1 MNNTFSRFPPQV
13 IQASAGTGKTY
24 RLTNRYISLL
34 FAGLSPDRIL
44 ATTFT
49 RKAAGEIL
57 ERVFR
62 RISEGAIERDGALHL
77 ATAFGDASVSQASC
91 LRKLV
96 DLTKQQHR
104 LAICTLDSFCSQV
117 ASVFALELGIPPGW
131 RIADTSTQLRL
142 MRDAIQSVLS
152 KHGDDVLFPLLV
164 LLSRGAAEREVQGS
178 MERRISSSISFYYS
192 SAESAWGRL
201 SLGRPRG
208 REEIEEVVR
217 SLNELPPPVTK
228 SGKPDARWRA
238 SVEESARCAMGED
251 WERFIATGVPKKLIS
266 GDTTFY
272 GSAIPPETC
281 RAFQLLLEHAI
292 VRLIQPYQDESI
304 SVHKF
309 LSLFAE
315 AYEELK
321 LRARVLTF
329 DDIKRAIA
337 LSEEKPHFHD
347 IYYRLDCH
355 FSHLLLDEFQD
366 TSSYEWK
373 VFKPLADELLSK
385 ADGESS
391 FFCVGDLKQAI
402 YGWRGGDSRI
412 FSGLSEEWPILGEP
426 ETMSNCRRCSAP
438 VIDVVNRV
446 FSSLSHNPAVQPYRK
461 VVDDWSKA
469 FSHHTSECQHLGF
482 VRVETVRGRRSA
494 LASIKRGAEIVQ
506 EIRSQAPS
514 ATIAVLVRSNTA
526 VARCIHALAELGIS
540 ASEEGDTP
548 VTDSAAVR
556 AVLSLLQ
563 LADHPGDTIA
573 RYHVIST
580 PLGKLYEYSDL
591 SSDREAA
598 RVGRAVYDSLCL
610 QGYATVLH
618 RITSA
623 IVPSCDERD
632 VQRLMQ
638 LVELAHSYQPRA
650 TTRCRDF
657 IEFVTHQPVESS
669 SGAPV
674 RVMTVHRAKGLE
686 FDAVVLPELDVPLA
700 RGKPP
705 ILLSREGPLELAH
718 QVMVAPPSRILALHP
733 DLQRMYKEAESS
745 EVRDALCVL
754 YVGMTRAKRA
764 LFMLLPEQETKG
776 GEVKR
781 VTLSRSFAEVIR
793 HGLEISQEGLQLGE
807 VLWYEGMRAASR
819 DRSSPVAASRAISF
833 QPSSS
838 NRRRALIRQAP
849 TADIQKGA
857 VHLQTLLDPPAPSL
871 RERGEVIHRL
881 FASIQWLED
890 HSGGIE
896 REYLS
901 KVLGPDARFHQETI
915 TEFLD
920 ILGATSITRMLSKK
934 TYPYVSEVWRERSF
948 ALYQGD
954 SVLTGAFDRVVID
967 REGGQLLGAHIFDF
981 KTESI
986 EEGTLHE
993 HIELHRRQLDAYR
1006 EAVRAMLNLSE
1017 TQIKTSLVFTSI
1029 REVHEI

>member
-1 MNNTFSRFPPQV
+1 MSDLYSKFPPQV

-62 RISEGAIERDGALHL
+62 RISAGAIEKEGALHL
-77 ATAFGDASVSQASC
+77 ATAFGDASVSQSSC

-96 DLTKQQHR
+96 ELTKQQHR
-104 LAICTLDSFCSQV
+104 LAICTLDSFCSQI
-117 ASVFALELGIPPGW
+117 ASVFSLELGIPPGW
-131 RIADTSTQLRL
+131 RIADNSTQLRL
-142 MRDAIQSVLS
+142 MREAIQGVLS
-152 KHGDDVLFPLLV
+152 RHGDDVLFPLLV

-178 MERRISSSISFYYS
+178 MERRISSSISFFYS
-192 SAESAWGRL
+192 SAESAWGKL
-201 SLGRPRG
+201 DLEQLKG
-208 REEIEEVVR
+208 REEIEE
-217 SLNELPPPVTK
+217 LIEMLPTLPAPLTK
-228 SGKPDARWRA
+228 SGKPDARWGA
-238 SVEESARCAMGED
+238 SVAESLRCARGEE
-251 WERFIATGVPKKLIS
+251 WERFIAAGVPKKLIT

-272 GSAIPPETC
+272 GASIPPETC

-292 VRLIQPYQDESI
+292 VRLIQPYREESA

-309 LSLFAE
+309 LSLFAD

-321 LRARVLTF
+321 MRARVLTF
-329 DDIKRAIA
+329 DDIKRSIA
-337 LSEEKPHFHD
+337 LAEEKPHFHD

-412 FSGLSEEWPILGEP
+412 FSGLNEEWPILGEP

-438 VIDVVNRV
+438 VIEVVNKV
-446 FSSLSHNPAVQPYRK
+446 FTSLSHNPAIQSYRR
-461 VVDDWSKA
+461 VVDEWSKA
-469 FSHHTSECQHLGF
+469 FSHHSSECEHLGF
-482 VRVETVRGRRSA
+482 VKVETVKGRQSS
-494 LASIKRGAEIVQ
+494 LIKRGAAIVQ
-506 EIRSQAPS
+506 EVLLQAPS
-514 ATIAVLVRSNTA
+514 ASVAVLVRSNNA

-548 VTDSAAVR
+548 VTDSATVR

-563 LADHPGDTIA
+563 LADHPGDKIA
-573 RYHVIST
+573 RYHVINT
-580 PLGKLYEYSDL
+580 PLSKLYDYTDL

-598 RVGRAVYDSLCL
+598 RVGRTVYDSLCL

-618 RITSA
+618 RIIAA

-657 IEFVTHQPVESS
+657 IEFVNHQPVESS
-669 SGAPV
+669 TGAAV

-686 FDAVVLPELDVPLA
+686 FDAVVLPELDVPMA

-705 ILLSREGPLELAH
+705 ILLSRKGPLELAH
-718 QVMVAPPSRILALHP
+718 QVMVTPPSKILALHP
-733 DLQRMYKEAESS
+733 DLQRMYSEAESS

-764 LFMLLPEQETKG
+764 LFMLLPEQEMKG
-776 GEVKR
+776 GDVKR
-781 VTLSRSFAEVIR
+781 AVIGKTFAEVIR
-793 HGLEISQEGLQLGE
+793 HGLDISDDLELGE
-807 VLWYEGMRAASR
+807 KLWHEGMRVVPDTR
-819 DRSSPVAASRAISF
+819 TGGVTTTRAINF

-838 NRRRALIRQAP
+838 KRRRALIRQAP
-849 TADIQKGA
+849 SADIQKGA
-857 VHLQTLLDPPAPSL
+857 VHLQTLLESPSPTIKVK
-871 RERGEVIHRL
+871 GEILHRL
-881 FASIQWLED
+881 FASIEWLED
-890 HSGGIE
+890 HPQGIDR
-896 REYLS
+896 RELAR
-901 KVLGPDARFHQETI
+901 VLGPDGKFHGDTI

-920 ILGATSITRMLSKK
+920 IIGSTSIARLFSRRTFSDGC
-934 TYPYVSEVWRERSF
+934 EVWRERSF

-954 SVLTGAFDRVVID
+954 SVLTGAFDRVVVQRD
-967 REGGQLLGAHIFDF
+967 RKEARGAHIYDF
-981 KTESI
+981 KTEGVA
-986 EEGTLHE
+986 EGMLHD
-993 HIELHRRQLDAYR
+993 HIELHRRQLEVYR
-1006 EAVRAMLNLSE
+1006 EALSTMLNLSASE
-1017 TQIKTSLVFTSI
+1017 IKTFLVFTSL
-1029 REVHEI
+1029 REVHEV